1 MSYAS
6 LSGRARTSSRRPQAF
21 AVCDRCGMWYNHFK
35 LRWQYQ
41 YAGTSLVN
49 QRLLVCKPCN
59 DKPQAQLRAIV
70 IPADPVPILNP
81 RVEPF
86 ALDES

>member
-1 MSYAS
+1 MGYAS
-6 LSGRARTSSRRPQAF
+6 LSGRARTSASRPQAF
-21 AVCDRCGMWYNHFK
+21 AVCDRCGLWYNHVN
-35 LRWQYQ
+35 LHWQFQ

-49 QRLLVCKPCN
+49 QRLLVCNRCN
-59 DKPQAQLRAIV
+59 DKPQAQLKAIML
-70 IPADPVPILNP
+70 PADPTPILNS

>member
-1 MSYAS
+1 MGYAS
-6 LSGRARTSSRRPQAF
+6 LSGRARTSASRPQSF
-21 AVCDRCGMWYNHFK
+21 AVCDRCAFWFQHSH
-35 LRWQYQ
+35 LRWQFQ

-49 QRLLVCKPCN
+49 QRLLVCTRCL
-59 DKPQAQLRAIV
+59 DRPQAQLKAIML
-70 IPADPVPILNP
+70 PADPTPILNS